1 MKRLRTIIFVAMF
14 SLLFSSVMAYG
25 AFTTSDLQGTWNF
38 HGVVSGDAPQWMGWF
53 YGQGTADASGNFT
66 FQSIQRSNG
75 DTTLPLNTTL
85 VINSDGIVTDA
96 STTSFHGAM
105 NIGKD
110 LIAVTMTDDGGGYT
124 LMIMQKAGGS
134 FASSDLQGT
143 WNFHAVDSGDAPQ
156 WLGWFHGQVSSDA
169 SGNLTFLSYLD
180 SDGDTALPTAGP
192 LAITSNGIVTEIGS
206 PSFHGAMNIGKD
218 LIAVT
223 MTDDGGGYT
232 LMIMQ
237 KAGAGQCVQ
246 PPSDLISWWPGDGNG
261 NDIAGTNNGT
271 LINGTTFVAGMVG
284 QAFSLDG
291 VDDEVLVPHNSNQN
305 TGGQIT
311 IDAWVNPSSY
321 GHGRPIAQKRSSSNV
336 GGYTFE
342 TTHSPWGPDNG
353 LQFVIW
359 IGGTPYTVQT
369 LANVVAVDTWQHIAA
384 TFDGV
389 TMKIYVNGI
398 EKASTLVSGVID
410 ASTDPLVIGRN
421 VVYPLSYLWQGF
433 IDEVELFNRALSQAE
448 IQAIYNA
455 GSAGKC
461 KPTCVDNDGDGYGNP
476 GDPSCPNGS
485 ATDCDDNDPL
495 VNPGATEGPYG
506 SSTCSDNKDN
516 NCNGKIDAADPG
528 CFPPDLLVS
537 SWTAP
542 SNACAAATI
551 SIKDTT
557 KNQGTGIAGASTTKF
572 YFSTNT
578 TLDAG
583 DTPLGSRSVPSL
595 NPATISRGTTS
606 VTLPNVAIGKYYL
619 IAMADDGKVVPES
632 NETNNKKS
640 KAIYIG
646 PDLIVSTLTAPTS
659 AARGTTISI
668 GDTTKNKGCSAADA
682 STTKFYL
689 STNTTIGTGD
699 IDLGARTIPSLGT
712 NAISSGTTNVTIP
725 SGIALGKYY
734 IIANSDDGKV
744 VAEGNETN
752 NKKTKAIT
760 IQ

>member
-1 MKRLRTIIFVAMF
+1 
-14 SLLFSSVMAYG
+14 
-25 AFTTSDLQGTWNF
+25 
-38 HGVVSGDAPQWMGWF
+38 
-53 YGQGTADASGNFT
+53 
-66 FQSIQRSNG
+66 
-75 DTTLPLNTTL
+75 
-85 VINSDGIVTDA
+85 
-96 STTSFHGAM
+96 
-105 NIGKD
+105 
-110 LIAVTMTDDGGGYT
+110 
-124 LMIMQKAGGS
+124 
-134 FASSDLQGT
+134 LQGT

-156 WLGWFHGQVSSDA
+156 WSGWFHGQLSSDA
-169 SGNLTFLSYLD
+169 SGNFTVLSYLD
-180 SDGDTALPTAGP
+180 NSGNTTSSPAGP
-192 LAITSNGIVTEIGS
+192 LAINSNGIVTDAS
-206 PSFHGAMNIGKD
+206 TPSSHGAMNIGKD

-223 MTDDGGGYT
+223 MTDYT
-232 LMIMQ
+232 LVIMQ

-246 PPSDLISWWPGDGNG
+246 PPSGIISWWPGDGNG

-321 GHGRPIAQKRSSSNV
+321 GHGRPIAQKRSSYNV

-421 VVYPLSYLWQGF
+421 VVYPLLYVWQGV

-448 IQAIYNA
+448 IQAIFSA
-455 GSAGKC
+455 DSAGKC

-506 SSTCSDNKDN
+506 NATCSDAKDN
-516 NCNGKIDAADPG
+516 DCDGLINASDSG

-537 SWTAP
+537 SLAAP
-542 SNACAAATI
+542 TNACAGATI

-557 KNQGTGIAGASTTKF
+557 KNIGTGTAGASQTCF
-572 YFSTNT
+572 YFSTNAIK
-578 TLDAG
+578 DAG
-583 DTPLGSRSVPSL
+583 DTLLGCRSIPSL
-595 NPATISRGTTS
+595 PPGGISAGTTT
-606 VTLPNVAIGKYYL
+606 VTLPNVPTGKYYL
-619 IAMADDGKVVPES
+619 IAMADDGKVVA
-632 NETNNKKS
+632 ET
-640 KAIYIG
+640 
-646 PDLIVSTLTAPTS
+646 
-659 AARGTTISI
+659 
-668 GDTTKNKGCSAADA
+668 
-682 STTKFYL
+682 
-689 STNTTIGTGD
+689 
-699 IDLGARTIPSLGT
+699 
-712 NAISSGTTNVTIP
+712 
-725 SGIALGKYY
+725 
-734 IIANSDDGKV
+734 
-744 VAEGNETN
+744 NETN
-752 NKKTKAIT
+752 NKKTKVIYVGPDLIISALTGPTSAPVGIPFSITVKTKNKGCGLAGASTTKVYLTSGSASGLPVSLSVPALNTGQINTQIISVTISTPGIYTINAQADSTNTVVESNEANNKKTKKIT
-760 IQ
+760 IY